1 MVTIKAENLI
11 DFVASSKAKMRADRT
26 KSGIPLPDD
35 TRAAIVKTARDVGV
49 SEVNIQR
56 PTS

>member
-11 DFVASSKAKMRADRT
+11 DFVASPKAKMRADRT